1 MFRAVLD
8 GFADPDQS
16 ELLEPYQR
24 RYFEVVGDIW
34 RDWSSDMAQWFVANA
49 YPVADNRSVVEA
61 TDDLI
66 ARTSPPAA
74 LRRLLIE
81 GRDGLERALRCQ
93 ERDRQAG

>member
-1 MFRAVLD
+1 
-8 GFADPDQS
+8 
-16 ELLEPYQR
+16 
-24 RYFEVVGDIW
+24 
-34 RDWSSDMAQWFVANA
+34 VANA
-49 YPVADNRSVVEA
+49 YPVADSRSVIDA